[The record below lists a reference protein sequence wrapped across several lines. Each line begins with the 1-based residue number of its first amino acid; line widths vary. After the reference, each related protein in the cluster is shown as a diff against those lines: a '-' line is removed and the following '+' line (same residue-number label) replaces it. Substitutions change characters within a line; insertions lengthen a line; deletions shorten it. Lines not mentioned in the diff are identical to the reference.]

1 MGWVKMF
8 NQEDF
13 AVFDDL
19 TLAGRLAKVR
29 SVIDPKFEALAPAI
43 IETMGQTKPVYG
55 HVAKHLR
62 RFKNPPMNTWIAFSG
77 NPRGYKMAP
86 HIMLGFWDDRLFI
99 WLAVLAE
106 AKERQRLTPV
116 LAGMLPQFTTLGADY
131 EISQNH
137 MAKPVADLTLRNLEK
152 QLEHYQTVK
161 QADFLVG
168 RQWFK
173 NDPIFDDPDQLRA
186 TLLQTFAELAPF
198 YETLNL

>member
-1 MGWVKMF
+1 
-8 NQEDF
+8 
-13 AVFDDL
+13 
-19 TLAGRLAKVR
+19 
-29 SVIDPKFEALAPAI
+29 
-43 IETMGQTKPVYG
+43 
-55 HVAKHLR
+55 
-62 RFKNPPMNTWIAFSG
+62 
-77 NPRGYKMAP
+77 MAP

-116 LAGMLPQFTTLGADY
+116 LAGMLPQFTTLGATY

-137 MAKPVADLTLRNLEK
+137 MAKPAADLTLRNLEK